1 MITLRTL
8 APALLVAWPAAAA
21 AQQAQATDSNP
32 TFELTGLWSAKRYFG
47 PDARGPLQ
55 VERTGSGYVADMM
68 GSTLPVREQDGE
80 LSFELPD
87 GRGGFRGKPQAGG
100 SIFGIWFSVEAGELG
115 AATPVMLRPQG
126 RDRWAGE
133 VTPLEDTQTFHLLVS
148 QRADGSLTAL
158 LRNIERDYGAQ
169 LGVKRLVRSGDRI
182 DLVGGRGSRPDTIL
196 VSGAVDSARQVITL
210 VFPYRGGTYEFRRD
224 SSAQSTF
231 YPRGRNPS
239 RYSYRVPPALR
250 DSWPVASLEEAGI
263 ARAAI
268 ERVIQQLAE
277 QSMDSV
283 NAPQL
288 HSLLI
293 VRGGRLVLEEYFHG
307 QHRAWPHNTRSAAK
321 SVTATVIGAA
331 MLAGTPLE
339 LSSPVYQVM
348 NGGSFPPGLEPRKQA
363 MTLEHLMTMSAGW
376 FCDDSNEDAPG
387 NENGMWEQTGQP
399 DFSAFGLAL
408 PMATAPGEQ
417 AIYCSIEPHVALSML
432 GRAAGESPFYLFDR
446 LVAAP
451 LGITHYVWGVDRA
464 RNPYGGGGMG
474 ILPRDFIKFGQLMLN
489 GGTWKGRRILT
500 EEFVERASSTLARIR
515 GQRAYGLLWWP
526 QEVPYR
532 GRTVRGFAALGNGGN
547 VVMAFPE
554 LDLVVATNGG
564 SYASQGWRFIGGEL
578 ITNWILPAVQER
590 RPE

>member
-1 MITLRTL
+1 MTGFRTL
-8 APALLVAWPAAAA
+8 AAALLVVSVPAAAA
-21 AQQAQATDSNP
+21 AQQARPADSS
-32 TFELTGLWSAKRYFG
+32 FELTGLWTAKKYFG
-47 PDARGPLQ
+47 PEARGPLRI
-55 VERTGSGYVADMM
+55 ERTGTGYVADMM
-68 GSTLPVREQDGE
+68 GLTLPVQQQDGE

-87 GRGGFRGKPQAGG
+87 GQGGFRGKPQAGG
-100 SIFGIWFSVEAGELG
+100 GIFGIWFSAEVGELG
-115 AATPVMLRPQG
+115 PATPVLLRPQG

-133 VTPLEDTQTFHLLVS
+133 VVPLEDTQTFHLLVT
-148 QRADGSLTAL
+148 RRPDGTLAAL
-158 LRNIERDYGAQ
+158 VRNIERDYGAQ
-169 LGVKRLVRSGDRI
+169 IGVKRLVRTGDRI

-196 VSGAVDSARQVITL
+196 VSGAVDSARQVITI
-210 VFPYRGGTYEFRRD
+210 VFPFRGGTYDFRRD

-231 YPRGRNPS
+231 YPRGREPS

-263 ARAAI
+263 DRAAI
-268 ERVIQQLAE
+268 ERAIQQLAG

-288 HSLLI
+288 HGILI
-293 VRGGRLVLEEYFHG
+293 ARGGRLVLEEYFHG
-307 QHRAWPHNTRSAAK
+307 NHRMLPHNTRSAAK

-331 MLAGTPLE
+331 MLAGAPIE

-348 NGGSFPPGLEPRKQA
+348 NGGRFPPELEARKRA

-376 FCDDSNEDAPG
+376 FCDDSNDEAPG
-387 NENGMWEQTGQP
+387 NENGMWDQTEQP
-399 DFSAFGLAL
+399 DFSVFGLAL
-408 PMATAPGEQ
+408 PMATAPGEE

-432 GRAAGESPFYLFDR
+432 GRATGESPFYLFDR

-474 ILPRDFIKFGQLMLN
+474 IMPRDFIKFGQLMLN
-489 GGTWKGRRILT
+489 DGTWKGRRILSR
-500 EEFVERASSTLARIR
+500 EFVDRASSTLARIR

-526 QEVPYR
+526 QELPYR
-532 GRTVRGFAALGNGGN
+532 GRTVRGYAALGNGGN
-547 VVMAFPE
+547 VVMVVPE

-578 ITNWILPAVQER
+578 ITNWILPTVQER